1 MILYSIIPLDIV
13 FGNPDGSAEMKYLE
27 AEYLGE
33 KVLVSKLENNNFVIA
48 RLLSTNP
55 KSYLNQKLEP
65 GSVIKNG
72 ELTIKS

>member
-1 MILYSIIPLDIV
+1 MMLYSIIPLDIV
-13 FGNPDGSAEMKYLE
+13 FGNTDGGGETKFLE

-33 KVLVSKLENNNFVIA
+33 KVLVSKLENNDYIIA

-65 GSVIKNG
+65 GSVVKSS
-72 ELTIKS
+72 ELMIKS

>member
-13 FGNPDGSAEMKYLE
+13 FGNMDSSTEMKYME

-33 KVLVSKLENNNFVIA
+33 KVLVSKLENDNYMIA

-65 GSVIKNG
+65 GSVVKSG